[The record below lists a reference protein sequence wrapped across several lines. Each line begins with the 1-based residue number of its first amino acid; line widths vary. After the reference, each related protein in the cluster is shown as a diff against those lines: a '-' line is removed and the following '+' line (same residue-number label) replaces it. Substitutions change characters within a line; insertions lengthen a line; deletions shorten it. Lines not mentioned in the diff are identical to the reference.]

1 MQLCDRTALITGSSS
16 GIGRGVALAM
26 AAAGADIVINHP
38 SSRDAAAAENVA
50 SAVRALGR
58 RALVLE
64 ADVADEG
71 AVQSMVDRA
80 TAEFGHIDILVNNAG
95 IAAAAPVHELD
106 VAVWDRVLAVHLR
119 GTFLMTRAVL
129 PQMYAHGYGR
139 IINTASQLAYKGAPG
154 FTAYTAAKGAI
165 LSFTRSVALEIGAR
179 DITINC
185 VAPGA
190 TRTPILDDVPADV
203 LEEIRKAI
211 PLGRIADVEDISPS
225 FVFLASDAGR
235 HYQGQC
241 ISPNGGD
248 VFLLKSTPIAE
259 LPTARSVWD
268 RPRCSLWATSS
279 ALRYSSCRPR

>member
-1 MQLCDRTALITGSSS
+1 MALENRVALITGSSS
-16 GIGRGVALAM
+16 GIGRAVALAM
-26 AAAGADIVINHP
+26 AQAGADVVINHP
-38 SSRDAAAAENVA
+38 SRHEAEAAAAIA
-50 SAVRALGR
+50 AQIRAMGR
-58 RALVLE
+58 RASVIE
-64 ADVADEG
+64 ADVADE
-71 AVQSMVDRA
+71 QSVSAMVEQA
-80 TAEFGHIDILVNNAG
+80 TRELGRIDILVNNAG

-129 PQMYAHGYGR
+129 PQMYARGDGR

-190 TRTPILDDVPADV
+190 TRTPILDDVPTDV

-211 PLGRIADVEDISPS
+211 PLGRIAEVDDIAPS
-225 FVFLASDAGR
+225 FVFLASAAGR

-248 VFLLKSTPIAE
+248 VFL
-259 LPTARSVWD
+259 
-268 RPRCSLWATSS
+268 
-279 ALRYSSCRPR
+279 

>member
-1 MQLCDRTALITGSSS
+1 MTLQNRTALITGSSS
-16 GIGRGVALAM
+16 GIGRAVALAM
-26 AAAGADIVINHP
+26 ATSGADIVINHP
-38 SSRDAAAAENVA
+38 SPLEVAAASEVAEQ
-50 SAVRALGR
+50 VRALGR
-58 RALVLE
+58 RAVIIE
-64 ADVADEG
+64 ADIADEQ
-71 AVQSMVDRA
+71 AVSSMVERA
-80 TAEFGHIDILVNNAG
+80 TREFGRIDILVNNAG
-95 IAAAAPVHELD
+95 IAAAAPVQELE

-129 PQMYAHGYGR
+129 PQMYARGYGR

-211 PLGRIADVEDISPS
+211 PLGRIAEVDDIAPS

-248 VFLLKSTPIAE
+248 VFL
-259 LPTARSVWD
+259 
-268 RPRCSLWATSS
+268 
-279 ALRYSSCRPR
+279 